1 MESKELKVLAHLK
14 KHHSITSWEAIKLFR
29 ATRLSAIIFNL
40 RERGYDIR
48 SVMEYNE
55 ETGTRFARYVLIKSI
70 AYDEEDLF
78 KYSKEEFLA
87 RFDVSDEEYEMLHK
101 EMQEM

>member
-14 KHHSITSWEAIKLFR
+14 KNHSITSWEAIKLFR
-29 ATRLSAIIFNL
+29 ATRLSAIIFDL

-70 AYDEEDLF
+70 NYDEEDLF

>member
-1 MESKELKVLAHLK
+1 MESKELRVLAHLK
-14 KHHSITSWEAIKLFR
+14 KHRSITSWEAIKLYR

-70 AYDEEDLF
+70 KYDEEDLF

-87 RFDVSDEEYEMLHK
+87 RFDVSDEEYEMEHK
-101 EMQEM
+101 KMQEM